1 MSRILRIAGI
11 VWIAVVAARYLGVVL
26 KTLRNPFNPG
36 FDLAWLALSLG
47 FVALV
52 GVSLVWRREQATRIG
67 VAALVSSAAV
77 IILQSGALVPALIA
91 LWVLSAATVLGDI
104 FLVRL
109 GLASRDN
116 LCDRFRHSLSDRHRG
131 FRYGRFCARVARVF
145 FLDRGVGP
153 SLRGN
158 GG

>member
-11 VWIAVVAARYLGVVL
+11 VWIAVVSARYLGVVL

-36 FDLAWLALSLG
+36 FDFAWLALSLG

-52 GVSLVWRREQATRIG
+52 GALARLAREQATRIG
-67 VAALVSSAAV
+67 VAALASSAAV

-104 FLVRL
+104 VLVTIGA
-109 GLASRDN
+109 GLAGQPLRP
-116 LCDRFRHSLSDRHRG
+116 LRHRLSDRHRG
-131 FRYGRFCARVARVF
+131 FRYGRFCARVARDF
-145 FLDRGVGP
+145 SPRPWYGSF
-153 SLRGN
+153 SSW
-158 GG
+158 

>member
-11 VWIAVVAARYLGVVL
+11 VWIAVVSARYLGVVL

-36 FDLAWLALSLG
+36 FDFAWLALSLG

-52 GVSLVWRREQATRIG
+52 GASLVWRREQATRIG
-67 VAALVSSAAV
+67 VTALASSAALIV
-77 IILQSGALVPALIA
+77 LQSGALVPALIA

-104 FLVRL
+104 VLVRL

-116 LCDRFRHSLSDRHRG
+116 LQSAL
-131 FRYGRFCARVARVF
+131 
-145 FLDRGVGP
+145 P
-153 SLRGN
+153 SLQTGRN
-158 GG
+158 GCERN